1 MVCVFQEKKELILL
15 SENPCLF
22 FGAFFVPSYMF
33 LFEGWEHEPAFSK
46 HFQTYQLQRHLYKKL
61 RATSLFL
68 LSALFEYG
76 RRNTSPPNPSLPSRL
91 TVACVSVYLLIPLCA
106 PTTGPPYVLLAPFP
120 FAPSVVATFFSQ
132 WHKQYCCDAPPT
144 SVDLHVVHS
153 LLMLFG
159 NLPWNVCYPT
169 VVTLG
174 FSRENSSWTSCTTCA
189 SILLL

>member
-1 MVCVFQEKKELILL
+1 MDNLWLLTISEYIKNGKPNINSSPLHEGFFLEVEHVVCVFQEKKELILL

-120 FAPSVVATFFSQ
+120 FAPSVVATFFF
-132 WHKQYCCDAPPT
+132 
-144 SVDLHVVHS
+144 SV
-153 LLMLFG
+153 
-159 NLPWNVCYPT
+159 T
-169 VVTLG
+169 
-174 FSRENSSWTSCTTCA
+174 
-189 SILLL
+189 